1 MIMMSERFVVE
12 TVMITDCC
20 TDESRVVEV
29 ITDEQELHTYE
40 ELSEI
45 KDLLNEQEDKI
56 KELKSIIDFATD
68 GEDLIIVLMKEIIR
82 LRQENEDLP
91 DIE

>member
-1 MIMMSERFVVE
+1 MNERFVVE

-29 ITDEQELHTYE
+29 ITDEQELRTYE

-45 KDLLNEQEDKI
+45 KDLLNEKQDCLNKLM
-56 KELKSIIDFATD
+56 KF
-68 GEDLIIVLMKEIIR
+68 IVLHNLDEECKEW
-82 LRQENEDLP
+82 LKNE
-91 DIE
+91 